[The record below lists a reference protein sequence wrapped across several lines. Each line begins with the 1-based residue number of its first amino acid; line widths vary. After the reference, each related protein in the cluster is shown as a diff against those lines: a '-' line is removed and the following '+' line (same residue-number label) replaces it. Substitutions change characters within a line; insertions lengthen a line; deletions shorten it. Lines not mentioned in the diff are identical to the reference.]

1 MPELTTMETPKTA
14 GFVDSK
20 HSNANRRRAEKEEK
34 EIEELLNSRK
44 EQAEEA
50 TEEVQAETDTKE
62 EPVKAEASKEKEEKV
77 EVKKE
82 EGDDKELTREEKTYK
97 KRYDDLRRHQNKL
110 VEQVKTLEAKIA
122 DPSKLTTPTTEAEL
136 EAWKEKY
143 PDVANIVA
151 TLAKKEAK
159 AMYDAADERLTRLDE
174 IAADANRAK
183 AEAEIRAIHSD
194 FDELKESDVFHDW
207 VEIQPKWVKDALY
220 INEDDPASVARV
232 IDLYKAD
239 NNIVNKT
246 KKASAKKAATAIVT
260 KKGRTS
266 VDADEASGKITES
279 DVQKMSAKE
288 YEDRSDEIMEAMRTG
303 RFVYDMTG
311 AAR

>member
-1 MPELTTMETPKTA
+1 MPELSTMETPKTA

-44 EQAEEA
+44 EQ
-50 TEEVQAETDTKE
+50 TEEVE
-62 EPVKAEASKEKEEKV
+62 VEEKV
-77 EVKKE
+77 EATKE
-82 EGDDKELTREEKTYK
+82 AEKVEAKTDDDTELTREEKTYK

-122 DPSKLTTPTTEAEL
+122 DPSSFAAPTTEEEL

-151 TLAKKEAK
+151 TLAKKEAQ
-159 AMYDAADERLTRLDE
+159 AMYNAADERLTRLDE

-194 FDELKESDVFHDW
+194 FDELKESDAFHDW
-207 VEIQPKWVKDALY
+207 VDIQPKWVKDALY
-220 INEDDPASVARV
+220 VNEDDPASVARV

-266 VDADEASGKITES
+266 VDADDVSGKITES
-279 DVQKMSAKE
+279 DVNKMSAKE

>member
-1 MPELTTMETPKTA
+1 MPELSTMETPKTA

-34 EIEELLNSRK
+34 EIEELLKSR
-44 EQAEEA
+44 QEETEDT
-50 TEEVQAETDTKE
+50 TEEVKTTSE
-62 EPVKAEASKEKEEKV
+62 VEAPKEKEEKV
-77 EVKKE
+77 EAKE
-82 EGDDKELTREEKTYK
+82 DDDTELTREEKTYK

-122 DPSKLTTPTTEAEL
+122 DPSNFTAPTTEAEL
-136 EAWKEKY
+136 EAWKDKY
-143 PDVANIVA
+143 PDVANIVT

-174 IAADANRAK
+174 IAEQANRAK

-194 FDELKESDVFHDW
+194 FDELKESDAFHDW
-207 VEIQPKWVKDALY
+207 VDVQPKWVKDALY
-220 INEDDPASVARV
+220 VNEDDPASVARV

-266 VDADEASGKITES
+266 VDADDVSGKITES
-279 DVQKMSAKE
+279 DVNRMSAKE
-288 YEDRSDEIMEAMRTG
+288 YEDRSDEIMEAIRTG

>member
-1 MPELTTMETPKTA
+1 MPELTTMEQPKTA

-20 HSNANRRRAEKEEK
+20 HTNANRRRAEKEEK
-34 EIEELLNSRK
+34 ELEEILK
-44 EQAEEA
+44 
-50 TEEVQAETDTKE
+50 TGKE
-62 EPVKAEASKEKEEKV
+62 EPAEEEEAQTAEATKEEEKV
-77 EVKKE
+77 EAKAD
-82 EGDDKELTREEKTYK
+82 DDKELTREEKTYK

-122 DPSKLTTPTTEAEL
+122 DPASFAAPTTEEEL

-151 TLAKKEAK
+151 TLAKKEAQ
-159 AMYDAADERLTRLDE
+159 AMYNAADERLTRLDE

-207 VEIQPKWVKDALY
+207 VDVQPKWVKDALY
-220 INEDDPASVARV
+220 VNEDDPASVARV

-266 VDADEASGKITES
+266 VDADDVSGKITES
-279 DVQKMSAKE
+279 DVNKMSARE

>member
-1 MPELTTMETPKTA
+1 M
-14 GFVDSK
+14 
-20 HSNANRRRAEKEEK
+20 
-34 EIEELLNSRK
+34 
-44 EQAEEA
+44 
-50 TEEVQAETDTKE
+50 
-62 EPVKAEASKEKEEKV
+62 
-77 EVKKE
+77 
-82 EGDDKELTREEKTYK
+82 
-97 KRYDDLRRHQNKL
+97 

-122 DPSKLTTPTTEAEL
+122 DPASFAAPTTEAEL

-151 TLAKKEAK
+151 TLAKKEAQ
-159 AMYDAADERLTRLDE
+159 AMYNAADERLTRLDE

-207 VEIQPKWVKDALY
+207 VDVQPKWVKDALY
-220 INEDDPASVARV
+220 VNEDDPASVARV

-266 VDADEASGKITES
+266 VDADDVSGKITES
-279 DVQKMSAKE
+279 DVNKMSARE

>member
-1 MPELTTMETPKTA
+1 MPELNVMESPKVA

-20 HSNANRRRAEKEEK
+20 HSNANRRRAEQEEK
-34 EIEELLNSRK
+34 EIEELMQSRQ
-44 EQAEEA
+44 ED
-50 TEEVQAETDTKE
+50 TEEQEVVA
-62 EPVKAEASKEKEEKV
+62 VAEAPKEAASDE
-77 EVKKE
+77 
-82 EGDDKELTREEKTYK
+82 DKDLTREEKTYK

-110 VEQVKTLEAKIA
+110 VEQVKTLEAKVN
-122 DPSKLTTPTTEAEL
+122 DPASFAAPTTEEEL

-143 PDVANIVA
+143 PDVANIVS
-151 TLAKKEAK
+151 TLAKKEAQ
-159 AMYDAADERLTRLDE
+159 AMYNAADERLSRLDE
-174 IAADANRAK
+174 IAEQADRAK

-194 FDELKESDVFHDW
+194 FDELKDSDSFHDW
-207 VEIQPKWVKDALY
+207 VDVQPKWVKDALY
-220 INEDDPASVARV
+220 VNSDDPASVARV

-266 VDADEASGKITES
+266 VDVDEASNILRES
-279 DVQKMSAKE
+279 DVNKMSAEEFEK
-288 YEDRSDEIMEAMRTG
+288 RSDNIMEAVRSG
-303 RFVYDMTG
+303 RFVYDLTG

>member
-1 MPELTTMETPKTA
+1 MPELSTMETPKTA

-20 HSNANRRRAEKEEK
+20 HTNANRRRAEKEEK
-34 EIEELLNSRK
+34 ELEELLK
-44 EQAEEA
+44 TGQ
-50 TEEVQAETDTKE
+50 E
-62 EPVKAEASKEKEEKV
+62 EPVEEVETTAETEAPKEKEKV
-77 EVKKE
+77 EAKVD
-82 EGDDKELTREEKTYK
+82 DDKDLTREEKTYK

-122 DPSKLTTPTTEAEL
+122 DPSSFTAPTTDAEL

-174 IAADANRAK
+174 IAEQANRSK

-194 FDELKESDVFHDW
+194 FDELKESDAFHDW
-207 VEIQPKWVKDALY
+207 VEEQPKWVKDALY
-220 INEDDPASVARV
+220 INSDDPASVSRV

-239 NNIVNKT
+239 NNIANKT

-260 KKGRTS
+260 KKGRTT
-266 VDADEASGKITES
+266 VDADEVSSKITES
-279 DVQKMSAKE
+279 DVNKMSAKE
-288 YEDRSDEIMEAMRTG
+288 YENRSDEIMEAMRTG

>member
-1 MPELTTMETPKTA
+1 MPELSTMETPKTA

-20 HSNANRRRAEKEEK
+20 HTNANRRRAEKEEK
-34 EIEELLNSRK
+34 ELEELLK
-44 EQAEEA
+44 TGQ
-50 TEEVQAETDTKE
+50 E
-62 EPVKAEASKEKEEKV
+62 EPVEEVETTAETEAPKEKEKV
-77 EVKKE
+77 EAKVD
-82 EGDDKELTREEKTYK
+82 DDKDLTREEKTYK

-122 DPSKLTTPTTEAEL
+122 DPSSFTAPTTDAEL

-174 IAADANRAK
+174 IAEQANRSK

-194 FDELKESDVFHDW
+194 FDELKESDAFHDW
-207 VEIQPKWVKDALY
+207 VEEQPKWVKDALY
-220 INEDDPASVARV
+220 INSDDPASVSRV

-246 KKASAKKAATAIVT
+246 KKASAKKAAAAIVT

-266 VDADEASGKITES
+266 VDADEVSSKITES
-279 DVQKMSAKE
+279 DVNKMSAKE
-288 YEDRSDEIMEAMRTG
+288 YENRSDEIMEAMRTG

>member
-1 MPELTTMETPKTA
+1 MPELNVMESPKTA

-34 EIEELLNSRK
+34 EIEELMQSRQ
-44 EQAEEA
+44 ED
-50 TEEVQAETDTKE
+50 TEEQEV
-62 EPVKAEASKEKEEKV
+62 VVAEAPKEAAV
-77 EVKKE
+77 DD
-82 EGDDKELTREEKTYK
+82 DDKDLTREEKTYK

-110 VEQVKTLEAKIA
+110 VEQVKTLEAKVN
-122 DPSKLTTPTTEAEL
+122 DPASFTTPTTEAEL

-143 PDVANIVA
+143 PDVANIVS
-151 TLAKKEAK
+151 TLAKKEAQ
-159 AMYDAADERLTRLDE
+159 AMYNAADERLSRLDE
-174 IAADANRAK
+174 IAEQADRAK

-194 FDELKESDVFHDW
+194 FDDLKDSEVFHDW
-207 VEIQPKWVKDALY
+207 VDVQPKWVKDALY
-220 INEDDPASVARV
+220 VNSDDPASVARV

-239 NNIVNKT
+239 NNIVNKG
-246 KKASAKKAATAIVT
+246 KKASAKKAAAAIVT

-266 VDADEASGKITES
+266 VDAEESKGRITES
-279 DVQKMSAKE
+279 DVNKMSTVE
-288 YEDRSDEIMEAMRTG
+288 YEKRSDEIMEAIRGG

>member
-1 MPELTTMETPKTA
+1 MPELTTMEQPKTA

-20 HSNANRRRAEKEEK
+20 HTNANRRRAEKEEK
-34 EIEELLNSRK
+34 ELEELLK
-44 EQAEEA
+44 
-50 TEEVQAETDTKE
+50 TGKE
-62 EPVKAEASKEKEEKV
+62 EPAEEEEAQTAEATKEEEKV
-77 EVKKE
+77 EAKA
-82 EGDDKELTREEKTYK
+82 DDDTELTREEKTYK

-122 DPSKLTTPTTEAEL
+122 DPASFAAPTTEEEL

-151 TLAKKEAK
+151 TLAKKEAQ
-159 AMYDAADERLTRLDE
+159 AMYNAADERLTRLDE

-207 VEIQPKWVKDALY
+207 VDVQPKWVKDALY
-220 INEDDPASVARV
+220 VNEDDPASVARV

-266 VDADEASGKITES
+266 VDADDVSGKITES
-279 DVQKMSAKE
+279 DVNKMSAKE
-288 YEDRSDEIMEAMRTG
+288 YEDRSDEIMEAIRTG